1 MITPEK
7 LSNMIA
13 DAQSKIGKY
22 HALILSKQDMIE
34 ALELLQRYMSIIDM
48 GPDVEPNFG
57 DRYVDILKNADA
69 EKYLGG

>member
-34 ALELLQRYMSIIDM
+34 ALELLQKYMSIIDM
-48 GPDVEPNFG
+48 GPDVE
-57 DRYVDILKNADA
+57 NADA
-69 EKYLGG
+69 EKYLPTSQMSGYMGE